1 MAHPI
6 YVDCVYPA
14 KADARQY
21 APIVVPDAAWLQA
34 NTTEGTWVAYVRAL
48 DRWYERDGTDFVTAD
63 DGFRTIVGPAGQRWK
78 LVTSTPGGVNIN
90 AAGNTAGRA
99 TYDAAVPPFVYYD
112 SQADL
117 VYVKLSAT
125 SGDWS
130 VGFPLRGP
138 PGATAPVLPWQGVT
152 SVNLNY
158 YVPSAFATV
167 QDAVNDAQKFIYLGT
182 AVATIFVAVGRYALP
197 QPIRITH
204 PQVGKIIIAGPA
216 YPTAVTE
223 ASFTGVKATD
233 EAMLV
238 AAYGSTVIFDC
249 TGGFIECDGG
259 HAVSRNILAIRTGA
273 AGGNGVAATSGGSVS
288 GYAMAMHGFLQGFY
302 ANDRASITMTQAGSR
317 CNIAS
322 HCSGAGFYASN
333 MGRLEVTWGVSHTCT
348 SGYSINQSSFGSLGG
363 CVAVGGNYGL
373 LLTVGVE
380 CLLGTSAGRT
390 SRFIDSG
397 VYGVYLNSWCRA
409 LFQQSTEIKN
419 AVGYP
424 IYANQGSFARCD
436 VPFLI
441 DGATS
446 GVTTTMIANG
456 GSMLFCSSPTAVNA
470 AIIRSPAV
478 GTVGNANSYSG

>member
-1 MAHPI
+1 M
-6 YVDCVYPA
+6 
-14 KADARQY
+14 
-21 APIVVPDAAWLQA
+21 PDS
-34 NTTEGTWVAYVRAL
+34 VIRAL
-48 DRWYERDGTDFVTAD
+48 VDGGSAIGTDILYAVRDPSGSPLDRKLSVDGLTSYILAERSRLALTA
-63 DGFRTIVGPAGQRWK
+63 
-78 LVTSTPGGVNIN
+78 VTSTSL
-90 AAGNTAGRA
+90 TF
-99 TYDAAVPPFVYYD
+99 AVPGTYP
-112 SQADL
+112 
-117 VYVKLSAT
+117 
-125 SGDWS
+125 
-130 VGFPLRGP
+130 
-138 PGATAPVLPWQGVT
+138 
-152 SVNLNY
+152 
-158 YVPSAFATV
+158 TV
-167 QDAVNDAQKFIYLGT
+167 QDAVNEAQKYLYLGT
-182 AVATIFVAVGRYALP
+182 AVASISIAAGRYTLAT
-197 QPIRITH
+197 PIRVTH
-204 PQVGKIIIAGPA
+204 PQPGKIIITGPA
-216 YPTAVTE
+216 YPSAVTE
-223 ASFTGVKATD
+223 TSFTGVKATD

-273 AGGNGVAATSGGSVS
+273 AGGNGVAATNGGSVS

-302 ANDRASITMTQAGSR
+302 ANDRASITMTETGSR

-322 HCSGAGFYASN
+322 HCSGAGFYAYS

-348 SGYSINQSSFGSLGG
+348 NGYSINQSSFGSLGG

-373 LLTVGVE
+373 LLTFGVE
-380 CLLGTSAGRT
+380 CLVGTSAGRT

-397 VYGVYLNSWCRA
+397 VYGVYLSSWCRA

-424 IYANQGSFARCD
+424 IFANQGSFARCD

-446 GVTTTMIANG
+446 GVTTTMIATG